1 MEAETAYQVG
11 TYEQELMRV
20 VRKLPPERV
29 AEVIDFAQFLEFRTA
44 DAADGLSLT
53 DKRNQARIAEE
64 NARWDALLA
73 TDASQH
79 LLEKMADEALA
90 EIQAGLARPMIF
102 TEDGEIAPG

>member
-11 TYEQELMRV
+11 IYEQELMRV

-29 AEVIDFAQFLEFRTA
+29 AEVIDFAQFLEFRTS
-44 DAADGLSLT
+44 DANDGILLT
-53 DKRNQARIAEE
+53 DKRNQARIAEK
-64 NARWDALLA
+64 NAQWDALLA